1 MIHFGLPT
9 FTFDLCFWDESLDG
23 ARGRRRA
30 LRKHRPGTVFCCS
43 QPKGFRKERRRACGP
58 RPTPEKTRA
67 LWFREAWCCPRA
79 PAGAPKYLI
88 PLCFCKSDGGASLLR
103 IFSASNQKGLDD
115 IGSRCSL
122 RRGEPGKSFQGR
134 LLDIGVVD
142 CLKGHVFSIPVNGG
156 IIVGC
161 RRHQFLNL
169 SVRAIG
175 NFELKAVVPPDT

>member
-9 FTFDLCFWDESLDG
+9 FTFDFCFWDESLDG

-30 LRKHRPGTVFCCS
+30 LRKHRPGTAFCCS

-88 PLCFCKSDGGASLLR
+88 PLCFCKSDGGGQVHFGFFRLQ
-103 IFSASNQKGLDD
+103 I
-115 IGSRCSL
+115 
-122 RRGEPGKSFQGR
+122 RRGWMILE
-134 LLDIGVVD
+134 VD
-142 CLKGHVFSIPVNGG
+142 AVLGEASQENHFKGGCLIS
-156 IIVGC
+156 
-161 RRHQFLNL
+161 
-169 SVRAIG
+169 
-175 NFELKAVVPPDT
+175 EL